1 MGDVGVE
8 VKLGGSESQ
17 SRDNKKNNICRF
29 QNVAP
34 YCMCA
39 CISHSGTRLRIH
51 ATRGVRGGGTTR
63 LEAGEEQMQALA
75 PRIGDQVR
83 VCVCEWGWGDVCVGE
98 RCLSG
103 WVEGCLRVWTSIRVK
118 GCMSE

>member
-1 MGDVGVE
+1 MCAVHASHATFLVDESLKVPRLEGGFRGRCGCVGDVGVE

-17 SRDNKKNNICRF
+17 SRGNKKNNICRF

-39 CISHSGTRLRIH
+39 CMSHSGTRLRIH
-51 ATRGVRGGGTTR
+51 VTRATTR

-83 VCVCEWGWGDVCVGE
+83 VCVCEWD
-98 RCLSG
+98 
-103 WVEGCLRVWTSIRVK
+103 WV
-118 GCMSE
+118 